1 MADAI
6 ASSPLR
12 DLAIYLLRNVPG
24 LPPIIQSVHILGIAA
39 IMASTIMID
48 LRILGVAVPS
58 QRVDEMVKRLM
69 PWTWWALLSNFLTGL
84 PFVLARPGKYF
95 FNPVFAWKI
104 TFLVP
109 AVLLALTVHRLTSR
123 EDSYWEQSS
132 LRRIAAKAIAG
143 LSLVLWL
150 GVVMA
155 GRWVA
160 YSDYL
165 FWSE

>member
-104 TFLVP
+104 ST
-109 AVLLALTVHRLTSR
+109 
-123 EDSYWEQSS
+123 
-132 LRRIAAKAIAG
+132 LR
-143 LSLVLWL
+143 
-150 GVVMA
+150 
-155 GRWVA
+155 
-160 YSDYL
+160 
-165 FWSE
+165 